1 MKRILSLLISL
12 LLIIG
17 LAACQSS
24 RGLEN
29 STAPEISPAP
39 ESTSPPAPKAKV
51 NIGVLKGPTGIG
63 SAYLMEKNEKGE
75 ALNDYK
81 FVTATAPTDLTGQLV
96 SGELDMAALP
106 TNVAVTLYNK
116 TNGNV
121 QILAINT
128 LGVLYILQ
136 NGRQIESVADLR
148 GKTLYATGQGANP
161 EYVLNYILRENGLEP
176 GVDLTIEYKDSE
188 ELATLM
194 ATGRVVLCMLP
205 VPAATTVL
213 SKNPDVSIALDLTE
227 EWGKVSEGSVL
238 TMGCMV
244 LRKNSELSGET
255 IANFL
260 KEYEESINYVR
271 DNPDEAAELVAK
283 FEIAGSA
290 EIAKA
295 AIPDS
300 NLVFISGDKIK
311 EAIEGYYEVLFKAD
325 PASIGGK
332 LPDDGFYYKQ

>member
-1 MKRILSLLISL
+1 MKRVLSLLLSL
-12 LLIIG
+12 LLISG

-24 RGLEN
+24 RSPGN
-29 STAPEISPAP
+29 SPAP
-39 ESTSPPAPKAKV
+39 ESTTTPESTTAPAPKAKV
-51 NIGVLKGPTGIG
+51 KIGVLKGPTGIG
-63 SAYLMEKNEKGE
+63 SAYLMEKNEKGGT
-75 ALNDYK
+75 LNDYK
-81 FVTATAPTDLTGQLV
+81 FVTATAPTDLTGRLV

-106 TNVAVTLYNK
+106 TNVAATLYNK

-121 QILAINT
+121 QILAVNT

-148 GKTLYATGQGANP
+148 GKTLFATGQGANP

-188 ELATLM
+188 ELSTLM
-194 ATGRVVLCMLP
+194 ATGKIELCMLP

-213 SKNPDVSIALDLTE
+213 SKNADVSIALDLTE
-227 EWGKVSEGSVL
+227 EWDKVSEGSVL

-244 LRKNSELSGET
+244 LRKNSELSADA
-255 IANFL
+255 ISNFL
-260 KEYEESINYVR
+260 KEYDESIKYVSE
-271 DNPDEAAELVAK
+271 NPGEAAELVAK
-283 FEIAGSA
+283 FEITGSA
-290 EIAKA
+290 EIARA
-295 AIPDS
+295 AIPES
-300 NLVFISGDKIK
+300 NLVFISGEKIK

-332 LPDDGFYYKQ
+332 LPDDGFYYK